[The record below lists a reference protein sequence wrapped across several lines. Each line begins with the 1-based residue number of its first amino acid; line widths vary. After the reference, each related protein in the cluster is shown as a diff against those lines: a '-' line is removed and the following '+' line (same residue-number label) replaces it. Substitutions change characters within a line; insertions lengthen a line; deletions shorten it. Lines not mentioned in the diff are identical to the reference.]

1 MKPGTLKASIGVS
14 ILQTSILISGLELYG
29 FHGYFDEEQRLGQKF
44 LFDVSAVLMPAT
56 THSQDSFASS
66 VRYDK
71 LIEEIELI
79 SNTSKFRTLE
89 ALGET
94 LARRLIKSFDR
105 IANITVTVSK
115 ASPPIPRSLDRVSV
129 KIQID
134 RSEALDTAE

>member
-1 MKPGTLKASIGVS
+1 M
-14 ILQTSILISGLELYG
+14 QTRILISGLELYG

-44 LFDVSAVLMPAT
+44 LFDVSAVLVPAM
-56 THSQDSFASS
+56 THSPDSFASS

-79 SNTSKFRTLE
+79 SNASKFRTLE

-94 LARRLIKSFDR
+94 LARGLIKSFNR
-105 IANITVTVSK
+105 IVHITVTVSK

-129 KIQID
+129 EIQLD
-134 RSEALDTAE
+134 RSEIFDPAE